1 MVLGWVGVLWVRL
14 YGFQACVDNE
24 FRDKPARAKSN
35 SLIEVHSCHIF
46 RYCPFSKKYA
56 KVIHMVTYD

>member
-24 FRDKPARAKSN
+24 FRDKPARGN
-35 SLIEVHSCHIF
+35 
-46 RYCPFSKKYA
+46 
-56 KVIHMVTYD
+56 